1 MSWWE
6 YVERIANTSR
16 QRDISDRTGID
27 ATNVTRWKS
36 GQVPKADLVAQFA
49 RGYGRPVLEA
59 FVAAGFLTPEE
70 AKVRPAPAPDFSQ
83 LSNDELL
90 ELVRQRMG
98 ETDGTATKD
107 AGDAPAN
114 PPPPPRHLAAARTTK
129 SPRRSQA
136 RRLQQDG
143 DAEGPQSP

>member
-6 YVERIANTSR
+6 YVVRTAGTEMPKAMTSV
-16 QRDISDRTGID
+16 TGIEGP
-27 ATNVTRWKS
+27 NFSRWK
-36 GQVPKADLVAQFA
+36 GGHVPKPDFVAQFA
-49 RGYGRPVLEA
+49 RAYGRPVLEA

-98 ETDGTATKD
+98 ESDGTATKK
-107 AGDAPAN
+107 AGATPAN
-114 PPPPPRHLAAARTTK
+114 PPAPPRRLAAARTTTT
-129 SPRRSQA
+129 PRRSQA